1 MRLFVTLLTAFSLLN
16 CSSST
21 TPPTAC
27 FLPQIEMQIPESLDG
42 ISGIDKK
49 TFNSLIDRV
58 EKIYAP
64 IVASHGAT
72 LKINRLWSNATVNSN
87 ATQDGT
93 TWIVNAYGGLARYP
107 AINADGELL
116 VLCHE
121 MGHHLG
127 NFPKY
132 PDADWAANEGQ
143 ADYFANMKCFRR
155 VVKDD
160 DNITIVSKM
169 MIPDLVKT
177 NCALAFKSAEEQAV
191 CQRGAMAGKNLGLVL
206 YELSR
211 GGASSNAPDF
221 GTPDTS
227 QVSTTNDNHPEAQC
241 RLDTYFAGSI
251 CGASYEIDFGLTD
264 GVQGAC
270 SQEAHDK
277 YGYRPRCWYKP
288 KK

>member
-1 MRLFVTLLTAFSLLN
+1 M
-16 CSSST
+16 
-21 TPPTAC
+21 
-27 FLPQIEMQIPESLDG
+27 PQIEMQIPESLDG

-87 ATQDGT
+87 ATQEGT

-107 AINADGELL
+107 LINADGELL

-143 ADYFANMKCFRR
+143 ADYFANMKCFRK
-155 VVKDD
+155 VVKND
-160 DNITIVSKM
+160 DNISIVSKIE
-169 MIPDLVKT
+169 IPDTVKKS
-177 NCALAFKSAEEQAV
+177 CAIGFKTAEDQAI

-206 YELSR
+206 YQLAKGNLR
-211 GGASSNAPDF
+211 DLPPDF
-221 GTPDTS
+221 DTPDLS
-227 QVSTTNDNHPEAQC
+227 EVSTTNNDHPDAQC

-251 CGASYEIDFGLTD
+251 CPVSELIDFGLD
-264 GVQGAC
+264 NGVVGAC